1 MDLEQAEFALN
12 DLQRGPHVR
21 RLQRHVGTAENLV
34 AGSHFDVQLGHA
46 GDGHVALAGRRHV
59 RRRLRLH
66 AVDEGIG
73 SKLEVHQGFNSQR
86 CRMA

>member
-1 MDLEQAEFALN
+1 MNFEQAEFALN
-12 DLQRGPHVR
+12 DLQRGPHICS
-21 RLQRHVGTAENLV
+21 LQRHVGTAENLV
-34 AGSHFDVQLGHA
+34 ARSHLDVQLGHA
-46 GDGHVALAGRRHV
+46 GDGHVALAGGRHV

-73 SKLEVHQGFNSQR
+73 SKLEVHQGFNSQQ